1 MFKKIN
7 KAKLGVAALILGVS
21 GPAFSAW
28 PNDQTIELVV
38 GFAPGGSTDLMARA
52 MAPFMEK
59 RLGGQAKIVV
69 VNKPGASGEI
79 AATHIARA
87 KPDGY
92 TIGFVNVPGFVF
104 IPMYKKST
112 YEVEDL
118 RLIARVVD
126 DPTILLARKE
136 AKATTLAA
144 IIQELKQ
151 KPGSLSFATSGSGT
165 NGHMAMLQ
173 LEEQAKVTGNHIP
186 YKGAAEVRT
195 AVVGGQTDYGWISV
209 AEYKG
214 MGDNMAR
221 VVPIVLTSEQ
231 RNNLAKDVPTAGELG
246 FKVLMSS
253 ERGIAAP
260 KALPNDIANRMQ
272 KAIEDTLKDPA
283 FLERVKNDEPVIAY
297 LPGAAWSK
305 SLLSNMEL
313 LRPFVSKMKQ

>member
-1 MFKKIN
+1 MFN
-7 KAKLGVAALILGVS
+7 KNSKLKLGVAALILGVS